1 MFPPNRIE
9 SAAFAKSL
17 PIICLC
23 LSTKI
28 PIKKG
33 ATTAQGNEPPQPLFR
48 SKVVVPK

>member
-1 MFPPNRIE
+1 VFPPSTAE
-9 SAAFAKSL
+9 SAAFAIRL